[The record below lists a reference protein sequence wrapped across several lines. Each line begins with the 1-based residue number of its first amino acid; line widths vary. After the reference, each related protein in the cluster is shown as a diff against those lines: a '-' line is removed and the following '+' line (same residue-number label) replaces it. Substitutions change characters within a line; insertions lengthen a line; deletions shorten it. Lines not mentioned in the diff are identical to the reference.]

1 MRSQGPRRLD
11 EVVRKMLLGKNYAF
25 LATINRDGSPQVT
38 PTWVDTDGRHVLIN
52 TALGRVKVNNVCRD
66 PRVAV
71 AVAEQANPERYAMI
85 RGRVV
90 RQIVGKVAEDH
101 IDKLARKYTGA
112 KRFARQSPDQRR
124 VILTIQPDRV
134 VLPE

>member
-1 MRSQGPRRLD
+1 MDSRG
-11 EVVRKMLLGKNYAF
+11 VRKLDGAVKKILLGKNFAF

-38 PTWVDTDGRHVLIN
+38 PTWVDTDGRYILIN
-52 TALGRVKVNNVCRD
+52 TALGRVKVKNVRRD

-71 AVAEQANPERYAMI
+71 AIADQMNPERYTMI

-90 RQIVGKVAEDH
+90 KRIAGRVAEDH

-112 KRFARQSPDQRR
+112 DRFASQSPDQKR
-124 VILTIQPDRV
+124 VILKIMPEHV